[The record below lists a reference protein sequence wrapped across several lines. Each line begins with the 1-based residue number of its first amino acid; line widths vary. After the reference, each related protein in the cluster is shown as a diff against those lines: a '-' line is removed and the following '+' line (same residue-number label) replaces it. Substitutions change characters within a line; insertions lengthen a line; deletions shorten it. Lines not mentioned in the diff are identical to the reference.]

1 MAIGTTAAI
10 LGAAAIGGIG
20 SVAAGAMQAN
30 AASQASRT
38 QADAADKALALQT
51 RQYEE
56 GVKRQQPWI
65 DAGRTA
71 LDAYMGELGL
81 SQGAKDGTFKSGFK
95 ETPGYQFQVQQGE
108 QGVLNNLSA
117 LGMRG
122 SGAGMKA
129 LTRFRQGLADQT
141 YNNYLDR
148 LSGASVGG
156 QTAVGNQNVLGQN
169 YANNAGQTIQDSAA
183 ARASGYVGGANAW
196 SNALGNLT
204 NQAGFALGGLSN
216 NFGQGFGFKFA

>member
-20 SVAAGAMQAN
+20 SIAAGAMQAG
-30 AASQASRT
+30 AANQAAQT
-38 QADAADKALALQT
+38 QAQAADKALALQK

-71 LDAYMGELGL
+71 LDAYMGELGV
-81 SQGAKDGTFKSGFK
+81 SDAAKSGTFKSAFR
-95 ETPGYQFQVQQGE
+95 ETPGYGFQVEQGE

-156 QTAVGNQNVLGQN
+156 QASVSNQNALGQN
-169 YANNAGQTIQDSAA
+169 FANNASQTIQDAGA
-183 ARASGYVGGANAW
+183 ARASGYVGAANAW
-196 SNALGNLT
+196 GNALGNLT

-216 NFGQGFGFKFA
+216 NYGQGFGFKFA